1 MLQAPPSLQPGDLVY
16 LCAPAK
22 AIEEHYIIAAELWLA
37 SQGLKSERSKHLN
50 GRHHYFSGTTLER
63 LADLQEGLDHPKAKA
78 IWCVRGGYGSI
89 QLLDGIQWAQFIREP
104 KWLIGFSDICV
115 LHHKIQ
121 NLGFQSI
128 HGTMALN
135 IEKNSAA
142 ALNCLSSTLFG
153 NQADIELP
161 SNPLN
166 KKGRATGK
174 LIGGNLS
181 ILFSMLAT
189 PERYDFADAILFIED
204 LAEHLYHI
212 DRMMHALRKQ
222 GALDKINGL
231 IVGGMTDLEDT
242 DIPFGMSVEELVISH
257 FQYRKIPICFDFPA
271 GHIDDNRPLVLGSG
285 IELEIDDS
293 FARLSY
299 LK

>member
-1 MLQAPPSLQPGDLVY
+1 MLQAPPSLKPGDLVY

-22 AIEEHYIIAAELWLA
+22 AIEEHYIVAAELWLA
-37 SQGLKSERSKHLN
+37 SQGFKSERSKHIG

-63 LADLQEGLDHPKAKA
+63 LADFQAGLDHPEAKA

-115 LHHKIQ
+115 WHHKIQ
-121 NLGFQSI
+121 HLGFQSI

-135 IEKNSAA
+135 VEKNSAA
-142 ALNCLSSTLFG
+142 ALKSLSSALFG
-153 NQADIELP
+153 NETNIELP
-161 SNPLN
+161 NNPMN
-166 KKGRATGK
+166 KNGQAAGT

-189 PERYDFADAILFIED
+189 PESYDFSDAILFIED

-212 DRMMHALRKQ
+212 DRMMHALRKH
-222 GALDKINGL
+222 GALDRIKGL

-242 DIPFGMSVEELVISH
+242 DVPFGMSLEELILSH

-271 GHIDDNRPLVLGSG
+271 GHIDDNRAIILGS
-285 IELEIDDS
+285 EIALFVVDS
-293 FARLSY
+293 CARMSY